1 MPRFIHSS
9 YHNDLAAL
17 VTASNTAVNHGADT
31 LINYNNVVFD
41 RSGIYDTTNKRYYAK
56 VRGVYHCKASIRLP
70 MGGGANNGRYDM
82 VFRVNG
88 TPRIGHGCNQT
99 NSNDAGFTITA
110 IMDLGP
116 NDYVDVLVNQ
126 NSGANQTS
134 GNNLNTADSG
144 GTERGTH
151 FFCHLLQRR

>member
-17 VTASNTAVNHGADT
+17 AYASDTTVSSGSDT

-70 MGGGANNGRYDM
+70 MGSGGNPARYDM

-99 NSNDAGFTITA
+99 NSNDAGFTITG
-110 IMDLGP
+110 IIDLGP
-116 NDYVDVLVNQ
+116 NDYVDVVINQ
-126 NSGANQTS
+126 NSGATQTS
-134 GNNLNTADSG
+134 NNNLNTGGG

-151 FFCHLLQRR
+151 FFCHLLQRK

>member
-17 VTASNTAVNHGADT
+17 VVSSNTTVNYSTDT
-31 LINYNNVVFD
+31 LINYNSVVFD
-41 RSGIYDTTNKRYYAK
+41 RSGLYDTTNKRYYAK
-56 VRGVYHCKASIRLP
+56 VRGIYHCKASIRLP
-70 MGGGANNGRYDM
+70 VGGGNAARYDM

-99 NSNDAGFTITA
+99 NSNDAGFTITGM
-110 IMDLGP
+110 MDLGP
-116 NDYVDVLVNQ
+116 NDYVDVLVYQ

-134 GNNLNTADSG
+134 NNNLNTADGG